1 MKIYINNRN
10 YLTWPKAIVDRM
22 QSDGHEVFIIDQ
34 NSSYEPLLDYYET
47 KPCEVIKLHGNYGHR
62 SPWEMNVVDTSDFY
76 VVTDPDLDLS
86 QVPSDWEEV
95 LREGLLQYG
104 QWYGPKCGLSI
115 KDTGIP
121 KSSPMYSSD
130 WYQGPK
136 FCDHP
141 DGLPQFWEKELPGN
155 FFAHPVDTTFALYAP
170 GTSKH
175 FDNGGVRSGKPY
187 TAVHLP
193 WHLVLDEDLSDE
205 SLQVIYNDEIHYY
218 MKEANAWSIPGIY
231 ETCSTRVKIAKMIN
245 EYERRLK

>member
-1 MKIYINNRN
+1 
-10 YLTWPKAIVDRM
+10 M

-193 WHLVLDEDLSDE
+193 WHLVLDEDLSDD